1 MTGSRLI
8 VVFVSVL
15 TGLVLAVMPVSAQT
29 TNIDMSNDTKLLMRQ
44 MEMEASMKSIEES
57 SRKESASSKDES
69 LQSVEILQQKLDRFF
84 DCAPGL
90 TTRMKE
96 WMTIRASIEVAG
108 KTIFKNGNDSIYKN
122 LTKMMN
128 RRMFTLP
135 DAATMPGD
143 MVWRRYKDAFI
154 RTEKAFLGTS
164 RIEGIEDL
172 LDTAAGMTEGEAASI
187 KSAIDMM
194 GSGKNG
200 NGILDEGFLKSDK
213 LTEGYKKEVG
223 RIIDDVMQIHSSWV
237 PSADKESFYQKKL
250 NELNRLYA
258 HVRGSDWIDSSMYPE
273 QTDRMNIN
281 EEYRKIL
288 DKSFSGRKNR

>member
-29 TNIDMSNDTKLLMRQ
+29 TNIDMSNDTKLLM
-44 MEMEASMKSIEES
+44 IEES
-57 SRKESASSKDES
+57 SRKESASSKDEY
-69 LQSVEILQQKLDRFF
+69 LQSVEILQQTLDRFF

-172 LDTAAGMTEGEAASI
+172 TRRRA
-187 KSAIDMM
+187 
-194 GSGKNG
+194 
-200 NGILDEGFLKSDK
+200 
-213 LTEGYKKEVG
+213 
-223 RIIDDVMQIHSSWV
+223 
-237 PSADKESFYQKKL
+237 
-250 NELNRLYA
+250 
-258 HVRGSDWIDSSMYPE
+258 
-273 QTDRMNIN
+273 
-281 EEYRKIL
+281 
-288 DKSFSGRKNR
+288 

>member
-57 SRKESASSKDES
+57 SRKESASSKDEY
-69 LQSVEILQQKLDRFF
+69 LQSVEILQQTLDRFF

-164 RIEGIEDL
+164 RIEGCLILYKRYSIRFTMRFQICRITLIRDIFHHHMNCDNRKARFI
-172 LDTAAGMTEGEAASI
+172 DTCASPQQFHKRQRILSSRQSDKDFVSFFYQSILHHSFIKPPFNAA
-187 KSAIDMM
+187 
-194 GSGKNG
+194 N
-200 NGILDEGFLKSDK
+200 GFLFFRK
-213 LTEGYKKEVG
+213 LCHIFK
-223 RIIDDVMQIHSSWV
+223 
-237 PSADKESFYQKKL
+237 
-250 NELNRLYA
+250 NRL
-258 HVRGSDWIDSSMYPE
+258 
-273 QTDRMNIN
+273 Q
-281 EEYRKIL
+281 K
-288 DKSFSGRKNR
+288 